1 MTFTRLNGAV
11 GPSLLDRF
19 IRVFARARR
28 GPRPPTP
35 ECADTAIGSAMARGV
50 SGGERKRL
58 CIGQEMLTNPK
69 LLCCDEPT
77 SGLDST
83 TAAVVVGASS
93 APRRATRRRAMAL
106 AVVTRRDGSG
116 YARLSSRRARS

>member
-28 GPRPPTP
+28 GPTP

-116 YARLSSRRARS
+116 YARSSRRARS